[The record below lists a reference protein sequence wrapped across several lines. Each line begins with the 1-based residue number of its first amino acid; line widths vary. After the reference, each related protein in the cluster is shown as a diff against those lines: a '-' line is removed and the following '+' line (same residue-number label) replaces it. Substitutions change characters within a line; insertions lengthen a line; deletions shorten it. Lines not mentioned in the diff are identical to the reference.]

1 MKVSSLIIVAIIMS
15 SLNIV
20 HGGSKKDGKKI
31 LKKIDSYLGFKIE
44 DIGIISF
51 DAYRTSNFTAN
62 ESYIPLT
69 YNAIRQSKATKG
81 SLKKSTGI
89 FSAPIE
95 GAYQFSMMALPVL
108 IGDDSRAERC
118 YLQMLHNGVIVSKAF
133 NENPDF
139 ENPDVDYL
147 RATVTGNAILYLQ
160 VGDQV
165 WVETYL
171 SLFANVDN
179 PMIHFIGSLL
189 HPGV

>member
-1 MKVSSLIIVAIIMS
+1 MKVSSLIVVAIIMS

-20 HGGSKKDGKKI
+20 HGGSLGKKL
-31 LKKIDSYLGFKIE
+31 LKKINSYLGFKIE

-69 YNAIRQSKATKG
+69 YDAIRLSSATIG
-81 SLKKSTGI
+81 SINSVTGI

-95 GAYQFSMMALPVL
+95 GAYQFSMMA
-108 IGDDSRAERC
+108 IAAKKDEFTAERC
-118 YLQMLHNGVIVSKAF
+118 YLQMLHNGVIISKAF
-133 NENPDF
+133 NENEDS
-139 ENPDVDYL
+139 L

-171 SLFANVDN
+171 SLFANDAN

-189 HPGV
+189 HPDL